1 MGVVVMWGLLRA
13 RWMVDGG
20 RRWVLG
26 LGSFGDWCEVLYL
39 YLWEYGI
46 ELSFH
51 SCRYNAGNNTAQKRN
66 ERPGCA
72 FRGNVSHNHS
82 LTPHRLHASRV
93 HSQPSSWVATPSPP
107 SASASGAPA
116 RPGTFCRTVSPGTT
130 SAPSG
135 TVSTPRRQSRGP
147 GRDRCAFAPVRAA
160 QRVLGIR
167 A

>member
-1 MGVVVMWGLLRA
+1 MGVVVMWGLLRT

-20 RRWVLG
+20 GDCWG
-26 LGSFGDWCEVLYL
+26 FGVWCEVLYL

-66 ERPGCA
+66 ERAWMRVRWKPVA
-72 FRGNVSHNHS
+72 QSLTHS

-93 HSQPSSWVATPSPP
+93 HSRSSSWAATPSPP
-107 SASASGAPA
+107 SASVSGAPA
-116 RPGTFCRTVSPGTT
+116 RSGTFCRTVSPGTT